1 MLCLGSCAGNLAGAL
16 ANAAIHG
23 LSLPTLFCFCC
34 MLAVF
39 ALSAFGCVTRR
50 CQPACYALLFVLVF
64 VEFPALVLYLW
75 RAHHALSDPGHRGAG
90 HLHPPPAGRTAGYP
104 GLCLGPVRH
113 VHGPSLP
120 RPAGAGDG
128 GRRLQLRPVYL
139 HHRGLL
145 PVCHHRAAE
154 RAAGAPGRP
163 AHPAQRPVRA
173 RRRPRLPDPAV

>member
-1 MLCLGSCAGNLAGAL
+1 MPGQLRGQPGGRARQRSHPWPVPAHSVLLLLYAGRVRPQRLRLRDPAVPAGLLCPAVRAGVCGV
-16 ANAAIHG
+16 
-23 LSLPTLFCFCC
+23 P
-34 MLAVF
+34 
-39 ALSAFGCVTRR
+39 R
-50 CQPACYALLFVLVF
+50 P
-64 VEFPALVLYLW
+64 VLYLW

-173 RRRPRLPDPAV
+173 RRRPRPPDPAV